1 MHQIIAIW
9 KANWNTLQHKIF
21 KLTVMSLLGKLFL
34 LFPIL
39 AEVIISYNR
48 GNALLN
54 TFQ

>member
-21 KLTVMSLLGKLFL
+21 KLTVTSLLGKLFL

-39 AEVIISYNR
+39 AEVTISYNR

-54 TFQ
+54 SFQ